1 MDNSILTSIKKLL
14 GIAKSDKSFDPDIIM
29 HINTVFMILN
39 QVGIGPEEGFRIE
52 DESTQWSDYVDDD
65 ADLEAVKTYVYLKV
79 KSIFDPP
86 LSSAVKE
93 SHDRLL
99 HELEWR
105 LNVNVEY

>member
-1 MDNSILTSIKKLL
+1 
-14 GIAKSDKSFDPDIIM
+14 
-29 HINTVFMILN
+29 MILN

-65 ADLEAVKTYVYLKV
+65 QDLEAVKTYVYLKV
-79 KSIFDPP
+79 KSLFDPP

-93 SHDRLL
+93 SNDRLI